1 MARYTPIEPSGS
13 FRFECVRCDFCCGT
27 GPNVSLTI
35 FDIVR
40 IARFLRIHYRD
51 VLRSYVKV
59 IVADL
64 VPFFSLRDKGNGE
77 CVFME
82 RKPSGETLCVI
93 YPARP
98 MKCRLYPV
106 IVESLRPRRL
116 YVDNM
121 CPGVGR
127 GRETRV
133 PEGLLRQYLEERRRH
148 YELVSRLVLEGLEP
162 MEVVERALDEAWR
175 EAEAGAPWADL
186 DYVESLGS
194 V

>member
-1 MARYTPIEPSGS
+1 MARYTPIPPQGS
-13 FRFECVRCDFCCGT
+13 FRFECIRCDFCCGT

-106 IVESLRPRRL
+106 IVESLRPRRVYL
-116 YVDNM
+116 DNM

-133 PEGLLRQYLEERRRH
+133 PRRLLEQYLEERRRH
-148 YELVSRLVLEGLEP
+148 YEIVLRLVMEGFEP
-162 MEVVERALDEAWR
+162 EEVVETALEEAWR
-175 EAEAGAPWADL
+175 EAERGARWADL
-186 DYVESLGS
+186 DYIESLGS